1 MGASLPFLFEM
12 TSSIFLDFRGF
23 VLFFL
28 LLGSGYCLVAQQR
41 FTIVSYNVENL
52 FDTIPSTRWD
62 DREYLPTARKGWTAE
77 RMKRKCHQL
86 AEVIS
91 HATAWDIPALIALQ
105 EVESVEALEQLAHH
119 TLLRGGNYKTI
130 CATGSD
136 HRGSHVALLYD
147 ADRFAVEQT
156 EEWPL
161 RITPDSI
168 YPTRNLL
175 FVSGRLPS
183 AAPLSLIV
191 CHLPSRRGGATAE
204 AARAALIEMLRMRTD
219 SLLMANPEQS
229 IVVVGDFNATP
240 EDGLTDS
247 WAASYHTYLSQSD
260 SLAMVDLTP
269 PFTDEQLKTMP
280 PGSYYYR
287 GYWERID
294 RLFVSRTLLTE
305 TRYPRLELE
314 TVRIALPPQKY
325 MHESPAPWGRPRRT
339 YGGDSYL
346 AGPSD
351 HLPLVATL
359 LY

>member
-62 DREYLPTARKGWTAE
+62 DREYLPTARKGWTAP
-77 RMKRKCHQL
+77 RMKRKCRQL

-91 HATAWDIPALIALQ
+91 HVTAWDIPALIALQ
-105 EVESVEALEQLAHH
+105 EVESVEALEQLGQH
-119 TLLRGGNYKTI
+119 TLLSSANYKTV

-136 HRGSHVALLYD
+136 RRGSHVALLYD
-147 ADRFAVEQT
+147 ADRFALEQT

-161 RITPDSI
+161 RITPDSV

-183 AAPLSLIV
+183 AARLSLIV

-204 AARAALIEMLRMRTD
+204 KARATLIKMLRMRTD
-219 SLLMANPEQS
+219 SLLMADPAQS
-229 IVVVGDFNATP
+229 IIVLGDFNATP
-240 EDGLTDS
+240 EDALTDS
-247 WAASYHTYLSQSD
+247 WALSYQAYQSQVD
-260 SLAMVDLTP
+260 SLEMVDLTP
-269 PFTDEQLKTMP
+269 PFTSEQLETMP

-287 GYWERID
+287 GSWERID
-294 RLFVSRTLLTE
+294 RLFVSRSLLAE
-305 TRYPRLELE
+305 SHYPHIELE
-314 TVRIALPPQKY
+314 TVRIALPPQQY
-325 MHESPAPWGRPRRT
+325 MHETPAPWGRPRRT
-339 YGGDSYL
+339 YGGDTYL
-346 AGPSD
+346 GGPSD
-351 HLPLVATL
+351 HLPLVGML

>member
-1 MGASLPFLFEM
+1 M

-23 VLFFL
+23 VLLLF
-28 LLGSGYCLVAQQR
+28 LLGSGCCLVAQQR

-62 DREYLPTARKGWTAE
+62 DREYLPTARKGWTAP
-77 RMKRKCHQL
+77 RMKRKCRQL

-91 HATAWDIPALIALQ
+91 HVTAWDIPAFIALQ

-119 TLLRGGNYKTI
+119 TLLRSVNYKTI

-136 HRGSHVALLYD
+136 RRGSHVALLYD
-147 ADRFAVEQT
+147 ADRFALEQT

-161 RITPDSI
+161 RITSDSV

-183 AAPLSLIV
+183 AARLSLIV
-191 CHLPSRRGGATAE
+191 CHLPSRLGGTTAE
-204 AARAALIEMLRMRTD
+204 TARATLIKMLRMRTD
-219 SLLMANPEQS
+219 SLLMADPAQS
-229 IVVVGDFNATP
+229 IIVLGDFNATP

-247 WAASYHTYLSQSD
+247 WALPYAAYRSQVD

-269 PFTDEQLKTMP
+269 PFTDEQLETMP

-294 RLFVSRTLLTE
+294 RLFVSRSLLTE
-305 TRYPRLELE
+305 SHYPHIELE
-314 TVRIALPPQKY
+314 TVRIALPPQQY
-325 MHESPAPWGRPRRT
+325 MHETPAPWGRPRRT

-346 AGPSD
+346 GGPSD
-351 HLPLVATL
+351 HLPLVGTL

>member
-1 MGASLPFLFEM
+1 MGASLPFLSEM
-12 TSSIFLDFRGF
+12 TCSVVVRLRW
-23 VLFFL
+23 LMLLFL
-28 LLGSGYCLVAQQR
+28 LLCGTLHLVAQQR
-41 FTIVSYNVENL
+41 FTFVSYNVENL

-62 DREYLPTARKGWTAE
+62 DREYLPTSRKGWTAP

-91 HATAWDIPALIALQ
+91 HVTAWDIPALIALQ
-105 EVESVEALEQLAHH
+105 EVESVEALEQLAQH
-119 TLLRGGNYKTI
+119 TLLSSANYKTI

-136 HRGSHVALLYD
+136 RRGSHVALLYD
-147 ADRFAVEQT
+147 ADRFALEQT

-161 RITPDSI
+161 RIPPDSV

-183 AAPLSLIV
+183 AARLSLIV
-191 CHLPSRRGGATAE
+191 CHLPSRRGGGTAE
-204 AARAALIEMLRMRTD
+204 EARVALIKMLRMRTD
-219 SLLMANPEQS
+219 SLLTADPAQS
-229 IVVVGDFNATP
+229 IIVLGDFNATP
-240 EDGLTDS
+240 EDGLTDC
-247 WAASYHTYLSQSD
+247 WALPYQSYQSQVD

-294 RLFVSRTLLTE
+294 RLFVSRSLLPE
-305 TRYPRLELE
+305 SHYPHIELE
-314 TVRIALPPQKY
+314 TVRIALPPHQY
-325 MHESPAPWGRPRRT
+325 MYETPAPWGRPRRT
-339 YGGDSYL
+339 YGGDTYL

-351 HLPLVATL
+351 HLPLVGTL

>member
-1 MGASLPFLFEM
+1 MGAPLPFYLKM
-12 TSSIFLDFRGF
+12 TTSLLVR
-23 VLFFL
+23 LRWPMLLFL
-28 LLGSGYCLVAQQR
+28 LLGGMLHLVAQQR
-41 FTIVSYNVENL
+41 LTFVSYNVENL

-62 DREYLPTARKGWTAE
+62 DREYLPTARKGWTAL
-77 RMKRKCHQL
+77 RMKRKCRQL

-91 HATAWDIPALIALQ
+91 HVTAWDIPALIALQ

-119 TLLRGGNYKTI
+119 TLLRSANYKTI

-136 HRGSHVALLYD
+136 RRGSHVALLYD
-147 ADRFAVEQT
+147 ADRFALEQT

-161 RITPDSI
+161 RIMPDSV

-183 AAPLSLIV
+183 AARLSLIV

-204 AARAALIEMLRMRTD
+204 EARATLIKMLRMRAD
-219 SLLMANPEQS
+219 SLLTADPEQNI
-229 IVVVGDFNATP
+229 IVLGDFNATP

-247 WAASYHTYLSQSD
+247 WALPYAACRSQAD

-294 RLFVSRTLLTE
+294 RLFVSRSLLTE
-305 TRYPRLELE
+305 SCYPHIELE
-314 TVRIALPPQKY
+314 TVRIALPPQQY
-325 MHESPAPWGRPRRT
+325 MHETPAPWGRPRRT

-346 AGPSD
+346 GGPSD
-351 HLPLVATL
+351 HLPLVGTL

>member
-12 TSSIFLDFRGF
+12 TYSVVVRFRWLM
-23 VLFFL
+23 LFFL
-28 LLGSGYCLVAQQR
+28 LLCGTHHLVAQQR
-41 FTIVSYNVENL
+41 LTFVSYNVENL

-62 DREYLPTARKGWTAE
+62 DREYLPTAHKGWTAS
-77 RMKRKCHQL
+77 RMKRKCRQL

-91 HATAWDIPALIALQ
+91 HVTAWDIPALIALQ

-119 TLLRGGNYKTI
+119 TLLRGGNYKII

-136 HRGSHVALLYD
+136 RRGSHVALLYD
-147 ADRFAVEQT
+147 ADCFAVEQT

-161 RITPDSI
+161 RITPDSV

-183 AAPLSLIV
+183 TARLSLIV

-204 AARAALIEMLRMRTD
+204 AARAALIDMLRMRTD
-219 SLLMANPEQS
+219 SLLTADPEQS
-229 IVVVGDFNATP
+229 VVVLGDFNATP

-247 WAASYHTYLSQSD
+247 WALPYQAYLSQTD

-294 RLFVSRTLLTE
+294 RLFVSRTLLNE

-325 MHESPAPWGRPRRT
+325 MHETPVPWGRPRRT

-346 AGPSD
+346 GGPSD
-351 HLPLVATL
+351 HLPLVGTI